1 MTWAQVSDRPP
12 ADDTRLQWRSL
23 VIMFRLSLKDVWRSW
38 PWAAGGFALGAVVAY
53 VLSQLVTPMYQST
66 AVLYYALSFG
76 NTAGDLAQGST
87 YTESQM
93 LSFGELATSQ
103 LVLDPV
109 IKSEQLPITSHELAN
124 QISVATPRGTMI
136 MQITAASADPEMAAR
151 IANAVA
157 VEQKQAVES
166 IAPRKSDGDST
177 VTVRIIQQAFV
188 AEFASSPNT
197 KLNMVLGALAGTL
210 LFGGGAVLARYLDKR
225 IKSAEDIAKV
235 TDTPFLGT
243 IRQIPEDSTN
253 ALIVAENPRSPVAE
267 DFRQLRANLRYA
279 TMFRYPV
286 RLVIS
291 SSVSGEGKST
301 VAINLAVALAE
312 SGQTVLLVD
321 ADLRRPQVAAYT
333 SVEGAV
339 GLTDVL
345 VGEQSLSEAI
355 QPLGD
360 TGVQVLT
367 SGPIPP
373 NPGEL
378 LGSRSMSELLQL
390 ASNEFNVVIID
401 TAPVLAVADAAILA
415 HKGDGLLLVTRN
427 RKTTTTALTKCQA
440 KLESAGVD
448 VMGVVLNADRLTRDK
463 NLKYYEYT
471 PKEPSPARVATLSAS
486 TPKDPA
492 SRTDGS
498 ENGDAS
504 AEATSRTEPTTS
516 PKA

>member
-109 IKSEQLPITSHELAN
+109 IKSEQLPTTSHELAN
-124 QISVATPRGTMI
+124 QISVTTPRGTMI
-136 MQITAASADPEMAAR
+136 MQITTASADPEMAAR
-151 IANAVA
+151 VANAVA

-166 IAPRKSDGDST
+166 IAPRKDSGEST
-177 VTVRIIQQAFV
+177 VTVRIIQQAFP
-188 AEFASSPNT
+188 AEFPSTPNT

-253 ALIVAENPRSPVAE
+253 ALIVAENPTSPVAE

-286 RLVIS
+286 RLVVS

-378 LGSRSMSELLQL
+378 LGSRSMSELLQV

-415 HKGDGLLLVTRN
+415 HKGDGLVLVTRN
-427 RKTTTTALTKCQA
+427 RKTTTTALAQCKA
-440 KLESAGVD
+440 KLDSAGVE
-448 VMGVVLNADRLTRDK
+448 VMGVLLNANRQSRDK
-463 NLKYYEYT
+463 NLKYYEYAPKSKTDSQNSTSAVKVTQAT
-471 PKEPSPARVATLSAS
+471 PENASGDSKTHTAEPIEG
-486 TPKDPA
+486 
-492 SRTDGS
+492 RTHTDS
-498 ENGDAS
+498 I
-504 AEATSRTEPTTS
+504 T
-516 PKA
+516 